1 MSFRK
6 MIGVDGNLNPISIS
20 HQYLTNV
27 LTDSKCD
34 SRPNHTSN
42 GKVYFTDFFQNFIS
56 LNMGIHFLPRTSWR
70 LLEAKNTPQRPK
82 KA

>member
-27 LTDSKCD
+27 LTDSDPLLICTGFLKY
-34 SRPNHTSN
+34 PFGHLFQTEI
-42 GKVYFTDFFQNFIS
+42 KIDFKTN
-56 LNMGIHFLPRTSWR
+56 
-70 LLEAKNTPQRPK
+70 
-82 KA
+82 